1 MPNGYVL
8 DVWVL
13 ISNILDCMLQSVWET
28 LLIGFEIGPASVEL
42 MFALSVLLCLAKIQD
57 CL

>member
-1 MPNGYVL
+1 MPDGYVL

-28 LLIGFEIGPASVEL
+28 LLISFEIGPTSIEL
-42 MFALSVLLCLAKIQD
+42 VFAIGVL
-57 CL
+57 

>member
-1 MPNGYVL
+1 MPDGYVL

-28 LLIGFEIGPASVEL
+28 LFIGFEIRPTSIEL
-42 MFALSVLLCLAKIQD
+42 VFAIGVL
-57 CL
+57 